1 MGGRGSGGA
10 GASRGGGGRE
20 GKTII
25 EETLSSK
32 DLKSSAKDRSGQS
45 VGYNDATQEVA
56 NKIASRVN
64 TGDRI
69 HVEKAMKDGTVQS
82 ETIQVNSNSMDVVSS
97 SLRASYMGSPWVGTN
112 NDGFQ
117 RVLSSDLAF
126 TIGAQRSKIKS
137 VRVFVTRGK

>member
-10 GASRGGGGRE
+10 GAARGGGGG
-20 GKTII
+20 GKTVI

-69 HVEKAMKDGTVQS
+69 HVEKTMRDGTVQS

-112 NDGFQ
+112 NDGFR